1 MRCVQYERFGDES
14 VLQVREVPAPL
25 PAAGQVQVRVAF
37 ASLNPV
43 DFKLRSGLLRFIGK
57 PARPAITGKDFAG
70 TVSALAM
77 EVAGLRPGQRV
88 FGSVNAMGGAGS
100 CAEFVALDAGL
111 VAPTPEGVSDEVA
124 ACLPVASGTAYQ
136 ALVTQARLRAGQ
148 SVLVTGAS
156 GGVGSSAVQIARSI
170 GARVTGVCGTSNLEY
185 VRSIGADEVV
195 DYRRADWRAP
205 GRVYDVIFDAAGA
218 SSFGAARPHLA
229 PAGWYINTYPPPS
242 LMAAAPF
249 VRLFSR
255 QHAVPFMLKTTAA
268 QLAELARLA
277 QSGVLRPRIA
287 RTVALEEVAAAQ
299 RDMQE
304 GRVSGK
310 VCVRLA
316 A

>member
-14 VLQVREVPAPL
+14 VLQVRDVPAPQ
-25 PAAGQVQVRVAF
+25 PAAGQVLVRVAF

-88 FGSVNAMGGAGS
+88 FGSVNPMGGAGS

-111 VAPTPEGVSDEVA
+111 VAPVPEGVSDEVA
-124 ACLPVASGTAYQ
+124 ASLPVASGTAFQ
-136 ALVTQARLRAGQ
+136 ALVTHARLRAGQ

-170 GARVTGVCGTSNLEY
+170 GAHITGVCGTANVEY
-185 VRSIGADEVV
+185 VRAIGADEVV

-218 SSFGAARPHLA
+218 SSFGAARAHLA
-229 PAGWYINTYPPPS
+229 PAGWYINTFPPPS

-255 QHAVPFMLKTTAA
+255 RHAVPFMLKTTTA

-277 QSGVLRPRIA
+277 QSGVLQPRIA
-287 RTVALEEVAAAQ
+287 RIVALEEVAAAQ
-299 RDMQE
+299 RDMQ
-304 GRVSGK
+304 GGKVSGK
-310 VCVRLA
+310 VCVRIA
-316 A
+316 S